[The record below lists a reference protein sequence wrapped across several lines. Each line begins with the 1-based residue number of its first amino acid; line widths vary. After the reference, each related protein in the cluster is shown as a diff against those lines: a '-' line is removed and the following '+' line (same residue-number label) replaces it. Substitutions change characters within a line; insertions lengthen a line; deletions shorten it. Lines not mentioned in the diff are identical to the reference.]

1 MTYNINRFAKTQIN
15 TTMLLNIA
23 LIITL
28 ALILYYLVSLL
39 KLPGILGLI
48 VAGIIVGPSVLN
60 VVDPEVS
67 IILKELKTA
76 ALIVILIRAGLGI
89 NRKTLHKVGRPA
101 INMSFIPGVIEGCM
115 VMTAAHYLFDFT
127 WIEGGI
133 LGFIIAAVSP
143 AVVVPTMLDL
153 KDKGFG
159 KKKEVPTLVLAGASV
174 DDVFAITIFSVFTG
188 LAAGSSINI
197 GHLIWSVPAGIVL
210 GAVLGALLGMALVW
224 FFKKF
229 HIRDTKKVIIFMIVA
244 VAFYE
249 LTEMERLKQIIP
261 LAGLLGIMAIGF
273 IILEKY
279 GKLAKRLASK
289 FNKVWVL
296 SEILLFVYI
305 GTEVQ
310 INQLDASIVGVGLLI
325 LLLGLMARSFG
336 VWLSLLGSELNSQE
350 KLFCVIAY
358 WPKATV
364 QAAIGAVPLTLIE
377 AGKLGDVSIETG
389 QIILAIA
396 VLSIITTAPIGAI
409 GIKLFG
415 PRLLGKDEE

>member
-1 MTYNINRFAKTQIN
+1 
-15 TTMLLNIA
+15 MLLNIA

-28 ALILYYLVSLL
+28 ALILYYLFSQV

-48 VAGIIVGPSVLN
+48 AAGIIVGPSVLDL
-60 VVDPEVS
+60 VGPGVS
-67 IILKELKTA
+67 LLLKELKTA

-89 NRKTLHKVGRPA
+89 NRETLHKVGRPA
-101 INMSFIPGVIEGCM
+101 INMSFIPGVIEGSILM
-115 VMTAAHYLFDFT
+115 LAAHYLFGFS
-127 WIEGGI
+127 WIEGGM

-143 AVVVPTMLDL
+143 AVVVPTMLEL

-159 KKKEVPTLVLAGASV
+159 KKKEIPTLVLAGASV

-188 LAAGSSINI
+188 LAAGSAINV
-197 GHLIWSVPAGIVL
+197 GHILWSVPAGI
-210 GAVLGALLGMALVW
+210 ALGALIGVVLGFGLVW

-244 VAFYE
+244 VVYYE
-249 LTEMERLKQIIP
+249 LTEMESLKTIIP

-279 GKLAKRLASK
+279 GKLAKRLSAK

-310 INQLDASIVGVGLLI
+310 IKQLDASLVGTSLLI
-325 LLLGLMARSFG
+325 LFVGLTFRSVG
-336 VWLSLLGSELNSQE
+336 VWISLLGTALNNKE
-350 KLFCVIAY
+350 KLFCIIAY

-377 AGKLGDVSIETG
+377 AGKLGDVSVEVG
-389 QIILAIA
+389 QMILAMA
-396 VLSIITTAPIGAI
+396 VLSIVTTAPLGAI
-409 GIKLFG
+409 GIKAFG
-415 PRLLGKDEE
+415 PKLLSKD

>member
-1 MTYNINRFAKTQIN
+1 
-15 TTMLLNIA
+15 MLLNIA

-28 ALILYYLVSLL
+28 ALVLYYVFSLI

-48 VAGIIVGPSVLN
+48 AAGILVGPSVLN
-60 VVDPEVS
+60 VVDPEVA
-67 IILKELKTA
+67 ILLKELKTA

-89 NRKTLHKVGRPA
+89 NRETLHKVGRPA
-101 INMSFIPGVIEGCM
+101 INMSFIPGVIEGLT
-115 VMTAAHYLFDFT
+115 VMTIAHYIFDFS
-127 WIEGGI
+127 WVEGGM

-143 AVVVPTMLDL
+143 AVVVPTMLEL

-188 LAAGSSINI
+188 LAAGSSVNV
-197 GHLIWSVPAGIVL
+197 GHILWSVPAGII
-210 GAVLGALLGMALVW
+210 LGALLGLVLGFALVW
-224 FFKKF
+224 FFRKF

-244 VAFYE
+244 VVFYE
-249 LTEMERLKQIIP
+249 ITEMESLKEIIP

-279 GKLAKRLASK
+279 SKLAKRLSSK

-310 INQLDASIVGVGLLI
+310 INQLDASLVGSGLLI
-325 LLLGLMARSFG
+325 LLLGLTARSIG
-336 VWLSLLGSELNSQE
+336 VWISLLGSDLNTKE
-350 KLFCVIAY
+350 KLFSIIAY

-377 AGKLGDVSIETG
+377 AGKLGATTMETG
-389 QIILAIA
+389 QVILAMA
-396 VLSIITTAPIGAI
+396 VLSIVITAPLGAI
-409 GIKLFG
+409 GIKAFG
-415 PRLLGKDEE
+415 PKLLSKN